1 MVLQKAGLTY
11 DSRYIVIPRFYL
23 EWKLEKDD
31 LIEAATV
38 HKELDG
44 AITIEVK
51 EKSIVGYY
59 IDNGKNYA
67 LVNDGSSLVIDST
80 MLDTIVNYRSWTAL
94 RLRSGKSLPKALA
107 ENRRWRIP
115 LCRYRKWFRMKHHMT
130 SIW

>member
-51 EKSIVGYY
+51 
-59 IDNGKNYA
+59 
-67 LVNDGSSLVIDST
+67 
-80 MLDTIVNYRSWTAL
+80 
-94 RLRSGKSLPKALA
+94 
-107 ENRRWRIP
+107 
-115 LCRYRKWFRMKHHMT
+115 
-130 SIW
+130 

>member
-59 IDNGKNYA
+59 IDNGK
-67 LVNDGSSLVIDST
+67 
-80 MLDTIVNYRSWTAL
+80 
-94 RLRSGKSLPKALA
+94 
-107 ENRRWRIP
+107 
-115 LCRYRKWFRMKHHMT
+115 LC
-130 SIW
+130 IGE